1 MRVALPCVLA
11 IGGLDPG
18 GGAGVIADLRAIA
31 AAGAFGG
38 AVVAVSTVQSTS
50 GLRATRT
57 LSPREIVAQA
67 GEVLRHQRV
76 RAVKIGAL
84 GSAANVA
91 AIAHLLSRHPEAAVV
106 VDTPMLPSRGRGRL
120 LARTALVPLREQLV
134 PRATLVTVNTTEAGA
149 LLGSPVRS
157 EGEAHDAAR
166 ALVAQGAFAAL
177 VKGGHLD
184 GASATDVLA
193 VGAEVV
199 ELRARRIPGGGAH
212 GTGCTFAALVA
223 GRLAMRRRRD
233 VDRNALVDAVR
244 WAKRAHHAALARAV
258 DVGGRAPVLVF

>member
-157 EGEAHDAAR
+157 
-166 ALVAQGAFAAL
+166 
-177 VKGGHLD
+177 
-184 GASATDVLA
+184 
-193 VGAEVV
+193 
-199 ELRARRIPGGGAH
+199 
-212 GTGCTFAALVA
+212 
-223 GRLAMRRRRD
+223 
-233 VDRNALVDAVR
+233 
-244 WAKRAHHAALARAV
+244 
-258 DVGGRAPVLVF
+258 